1 MKKKTIKARALEI
14 NITQKFTAK
23 VDWFGV
29 DGETESNHKT
39 LPKVFLKAKQ
49 LWKSD
54 RKGNYTKIHVL
65 ISKYVSARFL
75 PSNVDNWED
84 VFTDLSGN
92 GCPEYKSSEI
102 QVTGIAFGDGPI
114 PTCKAEAS
122 FDVNVKEGLGRS
134 QLVEFFAKNAL
145 TDAPIFY
152 WDIPEVTTS
161 NSLEFTC
168 ATHEGMECVWV
179 SEGKVDESDS
189 KKSEIKESDSVSS
202 TLIKDAN
209 AKIVKWHKTK
219 TRSDQI
225 LELNDITIGI
235 GLKFPEE
242 IKFGLSLD
250 GLSVATDFILPKS
263 VGGDLSL
270 NGILDAK
277 VLVLPLKVNGYLF
290 LNGLTSGA
298 NLKLPEHI
306 GGDLCLNG
314 VTKAEGL
321 SLPIEMQGGLSLNS
335 LTDVK
340 KLTLP
345 SIINGDL
352 NLNGVKSAAG
362 LVLPSKI
369 GGSLVLQSLV
379 SASGII
385 MPSEV
390 GQDLFLAD
398 VATLKGITLPKSVG
412 RGLILDGLRTIE
424 GLTLPAHVGG
434 WISLNGLNDSDKEK
448 LRKIYPAIAKKI
460 K

>member
-1 MKKKTIKARALEI
+1 MKKKKAVRAPEV

-29 DGETESNHKT
+29 DDEAEDRQKA

-49 LWKSD
+49 LWESD
-54 RKGNYTKIHVL
+54 HKGNYNKVHAL
-65 ISKYVSARFL
+65 ISEYVNARFL

-92 GCPEYKSSEI
+92 GCPEYKSSKI

-122 FDVNVKEGLGRS
+122 FDVNVKEELGRS
-134 QLVEFFAKNAL
+134 ELVEFFDKNGL

-152 WDIPEVTTS
+152 WDIPEVATG

-168 ATHEGMECVWV
+168 ATHEGMECVWA

-189 KKSEIKESDSVSS
+189 KESEIKESDSASS
-202 TLIKDAN
+202 ALIKAAN

-219 TRSDQI
+219 TRGDQI
-225 LELNDITIGI
+225 LELNETNFGI

-250 GLSVATDFILPKS
+250 GLSVACGVILPTS

-270 NGILDAK
+270 NGLLDAK
-277 VLVLPLKVNGYLF
+277 ELVLPLKVNGYLF

-321 SLPIEMQGGLSLNS
+321 SLPKEMQGGLSLNI

-352 NLNGVKSAAG
+352 NLNGVKSAIG

-385 MPSEV
+385 MPTEV
-390 GQDLFLAD
+390 GRDLFLPD
-398 VATLKGITLPKSVG
+398 VVTLKGVTLPKFVG
-412 RGLILDGLRTIE
+412 RGLILDGLSTIE
-424 GLTLPAHVGG
+424 GLTLPTYIGG
-434 WISLNGLNDSDKEK
+434 WISLNGLNNPDKEK
-448 LRKIYPAIAKKI
+448 LRKIYPDMAKKI